1 MSVKLPNGAIFSIAS
16 TYGAAKTVTAVTNAN
31 QGVASSTAHGLTNG
45 AILEA
50 TSGWTRLDGRV
61 ARVSGATT
69 DNFALEGIN
78 TTDTSVYPA
87 GSGGGSVRAV
97 TAWQQISQVLESSSS
112 GGEQQF
118 YSYSFLEDSGDE
130 KQIPTSRSARTI
142 TLTIADDD
150 SLPQYAVL
158 TAANDDRLPR
168 TIKFQLPSGST
179 IYFRGYIA
187 MSKMPTT
194 TKNQA
199 MAVTVTISLTG
210 EPTRYAA

>member
-16 TYGAAKTVTAVTNAN
+16 TYGAQKVVTNVSNAKP
-31 QGVASSTAHGLTNG
+31 GVAASAAHGFSNG
-45 AILEA
+45 AILEV

-61 ARVSGATT
+61 ARVSAAAA
-69 DNFALEGIN
+69 DNFGLEGID
-78 TTDTSVYPA
+78 TTDTGVYPA
-87 GSGGGSVRAV
+87 GTGGGQVRAV
-97 TAWQQISQVLESSSS
+97 TGWQQISQVLESSSS

-130 KQIPTSRSARTI
+130 KQIPTTRSARTI
-142 TLTIADDD
+142 TLTVADDD
-150 SLPQYAVL
+150 LLPQYAVL
-158 TAANDDRLPR
+158 QAASDDRLPR
-168 TIKFQLPSGST
+168 TIKFRLPSGSE
-179 IYFRGYIA
+179 IYFRGYVA

-199 MAVTVTISLTG
+199 MATTVTISLTG

>member
-1 MSVKLPNGAIFSIAS
+1 MSVKLPNGALFSIAS
-16 TYGAAKTVTAVTNAN
+16 AYGAPKTVTALTNAN
-31 QGVASSTAHGLTNG
+31 PGVASSIAHGFTNG
-45 AILEA
+45 DILEV

-61 ARVSGATT
+61 ARVSAAVT
-69 DNFALEGIN
+69 DTFSIEGIN
-78 TTDTSVYPA
+78 TTDTGVYPA
-87 GSGGGSVRAV
+87 GSGGGTVREV
-97 TAWQQISQVLESSSS
+97 TTWQQISQVLESSSS

-118 YSYSFLEDSGDE
+118 YTYSFLEDSGDE
-130 KQIPTSRSARTI
+130 KQIPTTRSARTI
-142 TLTIADDD
+142 TLTVADDD

-168 TIKFQLPSGST
+168 TIKFQLPSGSA

>member
-1 MSVKLPNGAIFSIAS
+1 MSVKLPNGAIFSVAS
-16 TYGAAKTVTAVTNAN
+16 AYGTAKTVTAVTNAN
-31 QGVASSTAHGLTNG
+31 PGVASSTAHALTNST
-45 AILEA
+45 IVEV

-61 ARVSGATT
+61 ARVSASTT
-69 DNFALEGIN
+69 DSFSLEGVN
-78 TTDTSVYPA
+78 TTDTSVFPA
-87 GSGGGSVRAV
+87 GAGAGSVRAI
-97 TAWQQISQVLESSSS
+97 TTWQQISQVLESSSS

-130 KQIPTSRSARTI
+130 KQIPTTRSARTI

-158 TAANDDRLPR
+158 AAANDDRAPR
-168 TIKFQLPSGST
+168 TVKFQLPNGST

-199 MAVTVTISLTG
+199 MALTVTISLTG